1 MKKEDIVKFIDSDM
15 FYRYDYADFLYKQLK
30 IKDLILKALH
40 KYFNEHEQYEDNEFL
55 RQLESVIDNEDDINW
70 LRKMAGDTNVKDN

>member
-1 MKKEDIVKFIDSDM
+1 MTKEDVLKLIDGRT
-15 FYRYDYADFLYKQLK
+15 YYYTDYIYFLYEQLE

-55 RQLESVIDNEDDINW
+55 KQLESCSENDITW
-70 LRKMAGDTNVKDN
+70 LKRMSGEKVD

>member
-1 MKKEDIVKFIDSDM
+1 MTKEDVIKQIDGIFYYHSD
-15 FYRYDYADFLYKQLK
+15 YVDFLYKQLE

-55 RQLESVIDNEDDINW
+55 KQLESCSENDITW
-70 LRKMAGDTNVKDN
+70 LKRMSGEKVD